1 MTHKTITQ
9 HEFEKQFN
17 EYYLTLKK
25 PSGIDGF
32 MGNWAWYNDAKNKFK
47 KQLEKEGI
55 MVK

>member
-32 MGNWAWYNDAKNKFK
+32 MGNWAWYSDAKNKFK

-55 MVK
+55 TVK